1 MYKQERRLSMN
12 KEMYGVINDGF
23 ELLKNPYF
31 DNNMFLAWMDYS
43 RKMLGLVSQNTMVKY
58 QYSSFLMTIVGSQES
73 PDEKLRKCIDYLI
86 NILPLI

>member
-1 MYKQERRLSMN
+1 MN

-31 DNNMFLAWMDYS
+31 DNNMFLVWLDYS
-43 RKMLGLVSQNTMVKY
+43 RKMLDLVSQNIMVKY
-58 QYSSFLMTIVGSQES
+58 QYASFLMPIVRSQES
-73 PDEKLRKCIDYLI
+73 PDVKLRKCIDYLI

>member
-1 MYKQERRLSMN
+1 MFKQERRLSMN

-31 DNNMFLAWMDYS
+31 DNNMFLVWLDYS
-43 RKMLGLVSQNTMVKY
+43 RKMLDLVSQNTMVKY
-58 QYSSFLMTIVGSQES
+58 QYSSFLMSIIGSNE
-73 PDEKLRKCIDYLI
+73 DAKVKLQKCIDYLI